1 MKTKKSGVRGSVI
14 TSADI
19 EKATK
24 AIGLYLEKLKNNI
37 NICAADCTFVLG
49 SGTPLDVA
57 LIPFDVVANGG
68 TLRIKK
74 EVLDRFCATWIKFAW
89 GLKCDGAMEFVL
101 SLFRLLDM
109 FSKSGSQNFNH
120 GVFVADYGYFRGS
133 LTTCLYW
140 NTSRLGG
147 YSSGVNADLEKL
159 EDGQKRRDM
168 KICKALIA
176 ASEAE
181 SRAKGELTEKEIC
194 KKQERFAVGDYRQG
208 EPLKETLIRML
219 KAKEINGFEIVGDAG
234 WVGMCIKDGCIR
246 RNELG
251 DLIRTPKIYSSK
263 VWRKLYQRVRRLLD
277 DVGRRKKK
285 GNRRSRKNRA

>member
-109 FSKSGSQNFNH
+109 FSKSGSTNFNH

-140 NTSRLGG
+140 NTSRLAG
-147 YSSGVNADLEKL
+147 YSSGVNADLENL
-159 EDGQKRRDM
+159 EDGQNRRDM
-168 KICKALIA
+168 KIREVSLAT
-176 ASEAE
+176 
-181 SRAKGELTEKEIC
+181 KG
-194 KKQERFAVGDYRQG
+194 
-208 EPLKETLIRML
+208 
-219 KAKEINGFEIVGDAG
+219 INGKRQVKDWQESKVVGLLQGKIKKGDPIKKVRKVCLECCRAVLNKAEYRKFENGKEVD
-234 WVGMCIKDGCIR
+234 MS
-246 RNELG
+246 LG
-251 DLIRTPKIYSSK
+251 YESHGKKIYSFQAK
-263 VWRKLYQRVRRLLD
+263 VLRGLGYRK
-277 DVGRRKKK
+277 
-285 GNRRSRKNRA
+285 